1 VASPVREAFLDAAAA
16 ARTMLAR
23 PVLAARWD
31 EPSALP
37 QMPVGALA
45 GHLART
51 TLVVTEYLDA
61 APPSGEPLAT
71 AAEYFLRNGVGPDLE
86 STANVAIRGR
96 AANTAQR
103 GANELLDA
111 YDAAAAA
118 LRDRLEDEAPDRAV
132 RVASGVPM
140 LLDEYLITRIVE
152 LIVHSDDLACTLGV
166 AAPEFT
172 PVSTACAIECLL
184 EMARLRH
191 GDLAVVR
198 AMTRRERDGTDVL
211 RVF

>member
-1 VASPVREAFLDAAAA
+1 MVSPVREAFLDAAGA

-37 QMPVGALA
+37 QMNVGALA

-51 TLVVTEYLDA
+51 TLVVIQYLDE
-61 APPSGEPLAT
+61 PQPSGEPLAT
-71 AAEYFLRNGVGPDLE
+71 AAEYFLRNGVGPDLD

-111 YDAAAAA
+111 FDAAVAA
-118 LRDRLEDEAPDRAV
+118 LRDRLEVEALDRAV

-152 LIVHSDDLACTLGV
+152 LVVHSDDLAYTLGIS
-166 AAPEFT
+166 APEFT
-172 PVSTACAIECLL
+172 PMSMTYAIECLL
-184 EMARLRH
+184 EMTRLRH